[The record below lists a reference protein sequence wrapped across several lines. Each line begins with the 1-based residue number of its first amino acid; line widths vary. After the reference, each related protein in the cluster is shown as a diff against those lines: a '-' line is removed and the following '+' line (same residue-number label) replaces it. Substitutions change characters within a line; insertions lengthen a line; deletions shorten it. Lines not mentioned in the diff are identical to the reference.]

1 MRVGVQILNQIIKT
15 RSMHW
20 KALSN
25 VPVYRIVGNKA
36 LHYVGIETI
45 LLQTVTQV
53 MVISLHCWNF
63 ELKPMNV
70 LD

>member
-1 MRVGVQILNQIIKT
+1 
-15 RSMHW
+15 MHW

-25 VPVYRIVGNKA
+25 VHVYRIVGNKA
-36 LHYVGIETI
+36 LHYLGIETI